1 MFLIDQYVCRKST
14 FFNLETLIQMNNGM
28 LIGEN
33 VLMMVEA
40 LSKSDQEVQTN
51 YAAVSTCSSKSI
63 FNANVCG
70 SKYNWSLTN
79 FRGNGRMRHCRH
91 HLPLR
96 SRTGARFDVQHN

>member
-1 MFLIDQYVCRKST
+1 M
-14 FFNLETLIQMNNGM
+14 ETIIQMNNGM

-63 FNANVCG
+63 FNAHV
-70 SKYNWSLTN
+70 W
-79 FRGNGRMRHCRH
+79 
-91 HLPLR
+91 
-96 SRTGARFDVQHN
+96 